1 MMPRSGCLCTSA
13 QANCADGADA
23 ASCCCMQSQLSLNQ
37 MRPSTPP
44 IMQHLACKYF
54 IKVLAGDAAGMSC
67 CIADRLCGMV
77 WLANGQS
84 HVKLL
89 SVGARGSGMRCLF
102 SAFCCGQVIC

>member
-1 MMPRSGCLCTSA
+1 MPWSGCLCTSA

-23 ASCCCMQSQLSLNQ
+23 ASWCCMQSLLLLNQ

-44 IMQHLACKYF
+44 IVQHLPCKSF
-54 IKVLAGDAAGMSC
+54 IKVLSGDAAGVSC
-67 CIADRLCGMV
+67 CIADRLCGTV

-89 SVGARGSGMRCLF
+89 SVGARGSCM
-102 SAFCCGQVIC
+102 